1 MKIRGNGGAEGNR
14 TPDLVIANDA
24 LSQLSYGPVSGI
36 PKQAGYLGAGLL
48 VLGRSPVKDGAGPPA
63 APKAGVK
70 P

>member
-1 MKIRGNGGAEGNR
+1 
-14 TPDLVIANDA
+14 
-24 LSQLSYGPVSGI
+24 
-36 PKQAGYLGAGLL
+36 LGAGLL